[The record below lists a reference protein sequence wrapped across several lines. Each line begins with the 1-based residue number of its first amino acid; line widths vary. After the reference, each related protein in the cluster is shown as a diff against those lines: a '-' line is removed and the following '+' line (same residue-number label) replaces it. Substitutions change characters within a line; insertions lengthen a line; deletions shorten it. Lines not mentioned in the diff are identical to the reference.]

1 MATKQYKPEAPSE
14 VTPSAFTMALAGSH
28 RKGAVDKIKSAMDPS
43 SFTAFERAMGDKAVS
58 TASIMRALKHFDIDL
73 SVMTIHRM
81 REKYQENNELF

>member
-14 VTPSAFTMALAGSH
+14 ETLNAFTMALAGSH
-28 RKGAVDKIKSAMDPS
+28 RKGAVDKIRAAMDPA
-43 SFTAFERAMGDKAVS
+43 SFAAFEQAMGDKAIS

-81 REKYQENNELF
+81 REKYQDNNELF